1 MKNLNILLTAILL
14 FSSIIGY
21 SQDST
26 KTKKQIRKEK
36 KEAKKNEAPH
46 KGSFYITPLPV
57 IGQNPAWGF
66 MYGAAVS
73 TSWFMGDPSTTN
85 ISSMLLGATLTSKKQ
100 FLGTLKGT
108 VYFTDNHWKLDID
121 WRFLNTSQPTYGL
134 GTGPQSAKPVGKG
147 FEISEGV
154 FSAPIPDEQLM
165 TYNFLRFHQTVSKS
179 FGKDFYLGLGYHF
192 DYFSNMK
199 DNMLDLD
206 TTGGKQPVITSYYAY
221 NVKNNLNQEESRLS
235 GVSLNASYDSRDN
248 INSTY
253 EGRYA
258 LISFRYNPEFL
269 GSDLNSSTLWLEY
282 RDYYAL
288 GNNHKN
294 VFALWTFGNFKT
306 SGTLPYMD
314 LPALGYD
321 QMSNS
326 GRAYAQGRFRGQNL
340 IYTEI
345 EYRRILVGTK
355 KNPDFFG
362 MVIFVNATTASNKD
376 GNIDLFQYIDPAA
389 GLGLRFM
396 LEKKSRTI
404 LAVDYAFGKYGASA
418 FYLALN
424 QAF

>member
-1 MKNLNILLTAILL
+1 MKYLKLLTTGILVFL
-14 FSSIIGY
+14 LVTVY
-21 SQDST
+21 SQDTT
-26 KTKKQIRKEK
+26 KTKKEIRKEK
-36 KEAKKNEAPH
+36 KETKKNEAPH

-73 TSWFMGDPSTTN
+73 TSWFMGDPSSTK
-85 ISSMLLGATLTSKKQ
+85 ISSMLLGFTFTSKKQ

-108 VYFTDNHWKLDID
+108 TYFADNDWKLDVD
-121 WRFLNTSQPTYGL
+121 WRFLNTSQPTFGL
-134 GTGPQSAKPVGKG
+134 GTGPQSAKHVGQG
-147 FEISEGV
+147 FEYSEGV
-154 FSAPIPDEQLM
+154 FSKPIENEQLM

-179 FGKDFYLGLGYHF
+179 FGKDFYLGLGYHY
-192 DYFSNMK
+192 DYFNNVK

-206 TTGGKQPVITSYYAY
+206 TTGGKQPLITSYYAY
-221 NVKNNLNQEESRLS
+221 NVKHGLDQKKSLLS
-235 GVSLNASYDSRDN
+235 GLSINASYDSRDN

-258 LISFRYNPEFL
+258 LISFRYNPTFF
-269 GSDLNSSTLWLEY
+269 GSDFNSSTLWLEY

-288 GNNHKN
+288 GDNHKN
-294 VFALWTFGNFKT
+294 VFAFWAFGNFKT

-345 EYRRILVGTK
+345 EYRRILLGTK
-355 KNPDFFG
+355 NNPDFFG
-362 MVIFVNATTASNKD
+362 MVVFANATTASNVD
-376 GNIDLFQYIDPAA
+376 ADIDLFKYIDPAA

>member
-1 MKNLNILLTAILL
+1 MNYLKILTTIILV
-14 FSSIIGY
+14 FVFFAAY
-21 SQDST
+21 PQQDTT
-26 KTKKQIRKEK
+26 KTKKEIRKEK
-36 KEAKKNEAPH
+36 REIKKNEPPH

-57 IGQNPAWGF
+57 IGQNPAWGL

-73 TSWFMGDPSTTN
+73 TSWFMGDPSTTK
-85 ISSMLLGATLTSKKQ
+85 ISSMLLGATLTSKDQ

-108 VYFTDNHWKLDID
+108 TYFTDNQWKLDVD

-134 GTGPQSAKPVGKG
+134 GTGPQSAKPVGQG
-147 FEISEGV
+147 IEISEGV

-165 TYNFLRFHQTVSKS
+165 MYNFLRFHQTVSKS

-192 DYFSNMK
+192 DFFSNVK
-199 DNMLDLD
+199 DNLLD
-206 TTGGKQPVITSYYAY
+206 TSANPQVITSYYAY
-221 NVKNNLNQEESRLS
+221 NVKNGLAQDKSLLS
-235 GVSLNASYDSRDN
+235 GVSFNASYDSRDN

-269 GSDLNSSTLWLEY
+269 GSDLSSSTLWIEY

-288 GNNHKN
+288 NKNHKN
-294 VFALWTFGNFKT
+294 VFALWMFGNFKT

-340 IYTEI
+340 IYVEI
-345 EYRRILVGTK
+345 EYRRILLGTK
-355 KNPDFFG
+355 NNPDFLG
-362 MVIFVNATTASNKD
+362 MAIFANATTASSID